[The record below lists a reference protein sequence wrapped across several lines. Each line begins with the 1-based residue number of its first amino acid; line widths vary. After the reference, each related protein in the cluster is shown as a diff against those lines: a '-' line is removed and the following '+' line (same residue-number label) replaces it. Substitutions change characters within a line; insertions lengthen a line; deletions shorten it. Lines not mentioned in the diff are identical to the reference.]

1 MIDYNFSFLVLSQHQ
16 PSRGSYATWFV
27 CQHCWD
33 ATTLNGAHINEVHV
47 NTASGS
53 FALNVGKLPGR
64 TTEDYIDHIKR
75 LRAICIVLIVR
86 LSMTRH

>member
-1 MIDYNFSFLVLSQHQ
+1 M
-16 PSRGSYATWFV
+16 
-27 CQHCWD
+27 
-33 ATTLNGAHINEVHV
+33 

-64 TTEDYIDHIKR
+64 TTNDYIDHVKR
-75 LRAICIVLIVR
+75 LRASWIVLIVR